1 MGTEGGAIHVYGDGF
16 QFARTWLTED
26 PNEVVAIVPLFPNKI
41 LTVFGDNSIVAMELP
56 SLEVVDLLSSSWLP
70 RTFGDI
76 TAVHCDTVG
85 EKNFVYLGTSEG
97 VFIVLDVMESM
108 IRVCEFQLS
117 KADFGL
123 GSKEVSISDIQISP
137 KDEKFIGVG
146 FEGGDFDEG
155 YVVIYD
161 LVKHKVHKS
170 FPVPSVS
177 TMAWH
182 HSGDFLYAGT
192 RKGELYII
200 NVEKSTCLKTWSAED
215 ELISSED
222 DGEEAW
228 AAIRRISWLAP
239 QKEDEEGCLFL
250 MLGRCFYC
258 FRFSQRTAPFL
269 CSFCIWFGSNTEIR
283 SFVWLKRIMVR
294 TTIICRMSS
303 SACRRAVHTVKL
315 HIDSLPSAHILP
327 LTHLV

>member
-1 MGTEGGAIHVYGDGF
+1 MICVGTEGGAIHVYGDGF

-41 LTVFGDNSIVAMELP
+41 LTVFGDNSMVAMELP

-123 GSKEVSISDIQISP
+123 GSKDVSISDIQISP
-137 KDEKFIGVG
+137 KDEKFIAVG
-146 FEGGDFDEG
+146 FEGGDLDEG

-170 FPVPSVS
+170 FTVPSVS

-250 MLGRCFYC
+250 MLGRCFAED
-258 FRFSQRTAPFL
+258 SVHPFYAL
-269 CSFCIWFGSNTEIR
+269 SVLWFVSNTEIN
-283 SFVWLKRIMVR
+283 SFVLKQTMAR

-303 SACRRAVHTVKL
+303 SACHRVVRTVSSTSTL
-315 HIDSLPSAHILP
+315 FLRSHSP